1 MGPSADRSDQDV
13 LPPWLISE
21 RERWLKNVRR
31 GVFLLLAAGLM
42 YGTADYL
49 SILTMRSGPL
59 FDLNLCLGILS
70 LLGAWVGLV
79 GVLSVTAAL
88 PFQAGRSESQW
99 LRRLARILAV
109 VFCLE
114 VALGTAEFIPNGE
127 VLGIVFEFILGG
139 LCISVYFYLSGLANR
154 FGQPRIAGVLVSA
167 GCVLV
172 AWIPLTDWLYPGV
185 VSWGAPRWRVAWVGL
200 LVGEGVVL
208 VWSLGT
214 LWFFGSR
221 LRSVTEGRC
230 LHCGYLLVGLS
241 SDRCPECGARWG
253 RPAK

>member
-1 MGPSADRSDQDV
+1 M
-13 LPPWLISE
+13 IIE
-21 RERWLKNVRR
+21 RERWLKNVRW

-42 YGTADYL
+42 CGTADYL
-49 SILTMRSGPL
+49 NILTVRSGPL
-59 FDLNLCLGILS
+59 FDLNFCLGILS

-127 VLGIVFEFILGG
+127 VLGILFELILGG
-139 LCISVYFYLSGLANR
+139 LCISVCFYLGGLANR
-154 FGQPRIAGVLVSA
+154 FRQPRIAWVLASA

-172 AWIPLTDWLYPGV
+172 AWIPLTEWLYTHV
-185 VSWGAPRWRVAWVGL
+185 VSNLAPSSRVAWVGL

-208 VWSLGT
+208 VWSFGA

-221 LRSVTEGRC
+221 LRSMTEGRC

-241 SDRCPECGARWG
+241 SDRCPECGHG
-253 RPAK
+253 EVRPAK